1 MVREQGV
8 DSSVSLGSTSIG
20 MSLISIGRLASRAAR
35 GDGPRSAMTVLY
47 AMGTALPK
55 D

>member
-8 DSSVSLGSTSIG
+8 DSSVPLGSTSIG
-20 MSLISIGRLASRAAR
+20 MSLIFIGRLTSRAAR
-35 GDGPRSAMTVLY
+35 GDGPRSTMTVLY
-47 AMGTALPK
+47 AMRKILPK